1 MDEMSF
7 KEKTITVTLI
17 NFLLILIY
25 VLWRLRR
32 MLATDTFVAERIF
45 NLWGWVI
52 FFAVVVSIIAIILA
66 NFGLTLLKAIN
77 ENNPNPEIDDFE
89 DERDQ
94 LIDLRGTRITYSFYS
109 FGVLITML
117 TFVLGQ
123 SALVMFTVLMV
134 VGLVAQI
141 AGDVT
146 RLVLYRRG
154 F

>member
-17 NFLLILIY
+17 NFSLILIY

-109 FGVLITML
+109 FGVLIAML